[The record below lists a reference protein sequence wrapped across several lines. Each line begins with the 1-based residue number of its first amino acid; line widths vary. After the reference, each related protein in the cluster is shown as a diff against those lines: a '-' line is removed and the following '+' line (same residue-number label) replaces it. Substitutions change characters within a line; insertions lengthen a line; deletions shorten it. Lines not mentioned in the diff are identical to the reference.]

1 MNKIFNI
8 LKICLLFFQLP
19 FEISNRS
26 KKRTINKI
34 KKMLVAENIV

>member
-1 MNKIFNI
+1 MNKVFNI

-19 FEISNRS
+19 FEISNGS